1 MRLVKTDVAAL
12 ACGMSEWTVRKA
24 VRDGLLSNYGSG
36 RGYRVDL
43 DEVLLVLGDPRSLLS

>member
-43 DEVLLVLGDPRSLLS
+43 DEVLLVLGDPQSLLP